1 MARAL
6 QAPTTAKEIAVRA
19 RQPGVPLVMPI
30 EAGDLMLS
38 TLRRAPFSL
47 EGWIF
52 EWKYD
57 GFRCLIRKQGESVE
71 LISRPGNSL
80 NRSFPE
86 IVAAVAQVPG
96 DFTWDA
102 ELTVDDPGGYSNFE
116 KLRSRAVTSVA
127 SRVKAGS
134 IAQPARLYMFD
145 MLTIGN
151 RDLRGLPL
159 IKRKAFLRD
168 SFDDTGTLVCTNGIV
183 GAGEWVFEQVE
194 LHGFEGMVA
203 KRLDSLYQRGR
214 THEWQKIKYA
224 GYGRPAA
231 LGIRQS
237 QF

>member
-6 QAPTTAKEIAVRA
+6 QAPDGSKKLAVRTKP
-19 RQPGVPLVMPI
+19 PGVPLLKAI
-30 EAGDLMLS
+30 ESTDLMLA
-38 TLRRAPFSL
+38 TLRQAPFSMK
-47 EGWIF
+47 GWIF

-57 GFRCLIRKQGESVE
+57 GFRCLIRKQGVRVD

-86 IVAAVAQVPG
+86 VVAAIAQVPG

-116 KLRSRAVTSVA
+116 VLRSRAVTSVA
-127 SRVKAGS
+127 SRVKAAS
-134 IAQPARLYMFD
+134 IARPARLYLFD
-145 MLTIGN
+145 ILTLGT

-159 IKRKAFLRD
+159 LKRKAFLRD
-168 SFDDTGTLVCTNGIV
+168 SFEDTGSLVFTNGIV
-183 GAGEWVFEQVE
+183 GAGEWVWEQVE

-214 THEWQKIKYA
+214 TTEWQKVKYA
-224 GYGRPAA
+224 GFHRKAA
-231 LGIRQS
+231 LG
-237 QF
+237 FGHK

>member
-1 MARAL
+1 MPRAL
-6 QAPTTAKEIAVRA
+6 QAPDGPKKLAVRA
-19 RQPGVPLVMPI
+19 KPPGVPLLTPI
-30 EAGDLMLS
+30 ESRDLMLA
-38 TLRRAPFSL
+38 TLRRAPFSM

-57 GFRCLIRKQGESVE
+57 GFRCLIRKQGGQVD

-116 KLRSRAVTSVA
+116 VLRSRAVTSVA
-127 SRVKAGS
+127 SRVKAAS
-134 IAQPARLYMFD
+134 IARPARLYLFD
-145 MLTIGN
+145 ILTVGT

-159 IKRKAFLRD
+159 LKRKAFLRD
-168 SFDDTGTLVCTNGIV
+168 SFEDTGSLVFTNGIV
-183 GAGEWVFEQVE
+183 GAGEWVWEQVE
-194 LHGFEGMVA
+194 LHGFEGMIA

-214 THEWQKIKYA
+214 TTEWQKVKYA
-224 GYGRPAA
+224 GYHRKAA
-231 LGIRQS
+231 LGFGRK
-237 QF
+237 